1 MNKILLFIIS
11 IVICQFAGFIGS
23 VFTVNSI
30 STWYTTLVKPG
41 FNPPN
46 WLFGPVWTLLY
57 LLMGISLY
65 FVWQKGTADPHIKI
79 ALLMFAA
86 QLVLNILWSIL
97 FFGMRSP
104 MLGLI
109 EIALLWVFIL
119 LTITNFY
126 HISKP
131 ASYLLIPYI
140 LWVSFAAVLNLSIF
154 LLNR

>member
-1 MNKILLFIIS
+1 MNKTLLLIIS
-11 IVICQFAGFIGS
+11 IVICQFAGLIGS
-23 VFTVNSI
+23 VFTVRSI
-30 STWYTTLVKPG
+30 STWYTALVKPA

-65 FVWQKGTADPHIKI
+65 LVWQKGTSDVHVKI
-79 ALLMFAA
+79 ALLIFAV

-97 FFGMRSP
+97 FFGMQSP

-109 EIALLWVFIL
+109 EIVLLWVFIL